1 MGVQMNPN
9 NPLKSVIFINL
20 PEEFKISKEAMHID
34 TTIPLPVQLPFDA
47 DPDAEFD
54 ISSLTEEMI
63 LAGILTVLAYDNAN
77 PNLNYYRSIITKAK
91 PNIKTELAEA
101 AILKA
106 RNEDFEIAEEIFDA
120 LRGLDPEDMAITL
133 NTALFFDQRADSY
146 RKSGLIEDADAY
158 DNDAEYYYKQ
168 AMDAEPAIPDAF
180 FNAGFFYLK
189 QKNFTRGKECFEIY
203 LAYVVDAKD
212 EELGEN
218 GLYKKQRASE
228 IIRDIDNRNL
238 DDELF
243 KSAYDY
249 IANNEEEKGLDKIRQ
264 FIEKNPK
271 IWNAWFLLGWGLR
284 KLCRFDDAR
293 QAFEETIKLGGD
305 NCDTLNELAICQM
318 ELGNLAGSK
327 KTLLDAFQL
336 EPENTKIMSNLGF
349 VALKEGDISS
359 ARGYFTAVLE
369 FDPEDKIAQTAL
381 AQLEG

>member
-20 PEEFKISKEAMHID
+20 PEEFKISKDALHID

-146 RKSGLIEDADAY
+146 RKSGLI
-158 DNDAEYYYKQ
+158 
-168 AMDAEPAIPDAF
+168 
-180 FNAGFFYLK
+180 
-189 QKNFTRGKECFEIY
+189 
-203 LAYVVDAKD
+203 
-212 EELGEN
+212 
-218 GLYKKQRASE
+218 
-228 IIRDIDNRNL
+228 
-238 DDELF
+238 
-243 KSAYDY
+243 
-249 IANNEEEKGLDKIRQ
+249 
-264 FIEKNPK
+264 
-271 IWNAWFLLGWGLR
+271 
-284 KLCRFDDAR
+284 
-293 QAFEETIKLGGD
+293 
-305 NCDTLNELAICQM
+305 
-318 ELGNLAGSK
+318 
-327 KTLLDAFQL
+327 
-336 EPENTKIMSNLGF
+336 
-349 VALKEGDISS
+349 
-359 ARGYFTAVLE
+359 
-369 FDPEDKIAQTAL
+369 
-381 AQLEG
+381 

>member
-1 MGVQMNPN
+1 MNPN
-9 NPLKSVIFINL
+9 NPLNSVVFITL
-20 PEEFKISKEAMHID
+20 PEDFEISKKAMHID
-34 TTIPLPVQLPFDA
+34 TTIPLPVQLPLGSN
-47 DPDAEFD
+47 PEEPFD
-54 ISSLTEEMI
+54 ISTLSEEMI
-63 LAGILTVLAYDNAN
+63 LAGILTVLAYDKSN
-77 PNLNYYRSIITKAK
+77 PNLNYYRNIITNAK
-91 PNIKTELAEA
+91 PNIKTELSEA

-120 LRGLDPEDMAITL
+120 LRGLDPEDMAIVL

-168 AMDAEPAIPDAF
+168 AMDSEPAIPDAF

-189 QKNFTRGKECFEIY
+189 QKNFIKGKECFEIY

-218 GLYKKQRASE
+218 GIYKKQRAAE
-228 IIRDIDNRNL
+228 IIRDIENRNL

-243 KSAYDY
+243 KSAYDL
-249 IANNEEEKGLDKIRQ
+249 ICNEEEEKGLDKIRQ
-264 FIEKNPK
+264 FLEKNPK

-284 KLCRFDDAR
+284 RLGRYEDAK
-293 QAFEETIKLGGD
+293 QAFDETVKLGGD
-305 NCDTLNELAICQM
+305 NCDTFNELAICQM
-318 ELGNLAGSK
+318 ELGDLKGSK
-327 KTLLDAFQL
+327 KTLLKAFQL

-349 VALKEGDISS
+349 VSLKEGDIES

-369 FDPEDKIAQTAL
+369 FDPEDKIALSAL
-381 AQLEG
+381 SQLEF

>member
-1 MGVQMNPN
+1 
-9 NPLKSVIFINL
+9 
-20 PEEFKISKEAMHID
+20 MHID
-34 TTIPLPVQLPFDA
+34 TTIPPPVQLPLGSN
-47 DPDAEFD
+47 PEEPFD
-54 ISSLTEEMI
+54 ISTLSEEMI
-63 LAGILTVLAYDNAN
+63 LAGILTVLAYDKSN
-77 PNLNYYRSIITKAK
+77 PNLNYYRNIITNAK
-91 PNIKTELAEA
+91 PNIKTELSEA

-120 LRGLDPEDMAITL
+120 LRGLDPEDMAIVL

-168 AMDAEPAIPDAF
+168 AMDSEPAIPDAF

-189 QKNFTRGKECFEIY
+189 QKNFIKGKECFEIY

-218 GLYKKQRASE
+218 GIYKKQRAAE
-228 IIRDIDNRNL
+228 IIRDIENRNL

-243 KSAYDY
+243 KSAYDL
-249 IANNEEEKGLDKIRQ
+249 ICNEEEEKGLDKIRQ
-264 FIEKNPK
+264 FLEKNPK

-284 KLCRFDDAR
+284 RLGRYEDAK
-293 QAFEETIKLGGD
+293 QAFDETVKLGGD
-305 NCDTLNELAICQM
+305 NCDTFNELAICQM
-318 ELGNLAGSK
+318 ELGDLKGSK
-327 KTLLDAFQL
+327 KTLLKAFQL

-349 VALKEGDISS
+349 VSLKEGDIES

-369 FDPEDKIAQTAL
+369 FDPEDKIALSAL
-381 AQLEG
+381 SQLEF

>member
-1 MGVQMNPN
+1 MNPN
-9 NPLKSVIFINL
+9 NPLNSVVFITL
-20 PEEFKISKEAMHID
+20 PEDFEISKKAMHID
-34 TTIPLPVQLPFDA
+34 TTIPLPVQLPLGSN
-47 DPDAEFD
+47 PEEPFD
-54 ISSLTEEMI
+54 ISTLSEEMI
-63 LAGILTVLAYDNAN
+63 LAGILTVLAYDKSN
-77 PNLNYYRSIITKAK
+77 PNLNYYRNIITNAK
-91 PNIKTELAEA
+91 PNIKTELSEA

-120 LRGLDPEDMAITL
+120 LRGLDPEDMAIVL

-168 AMDAEPAIPDAF
+168 AMDSEPAIPDAF

-189 QKNFTRGKECFEIY
+189 QKNFIKGKECFEIY

-218 GLYKKQRASE
+218 GIYKKQRAAE
-228 IIRDIDNRNL
+228 IIRDIENRNL

-243 KSAYDY
+243 KSAYDL
-249 IANNEEEKGLDKIRQ
+249 ICNEEEEKGLDKIRQ
-264 FIEKNPK
+264 FLEKNPK

-284 KLCRFDDAR
+284 RLGRYEDAK
-293 QAFEETIKLGGD
+293 QAFDETVKLGGD
-305 NCDTLNELAICQM
+305 NCDTFNELAICQM
-318 ELGNLAGSK
+318 ELGDLKGSK
-327 KTLLDAFQL
+327 KTLLKAFQL

-349 VALKEGDISS
+349 ISLKEGDIES

-369 FDPEDKIAQTAL
+369 FDPEDKIALSAL
-381 AQLEG
+381 SQLEF

>member
-1 MGVQMNPN
+1 MNPN
-9 NPLKSVIFINL
+9 NPLNSVVFITL
-20 PEEFKISKEAMHID
+20 PEDFEISKKAMHID
-34 TTIPLPVQLPFDA
+34 TTIPLPVQLPLGSN
-47 DPDAEFD
+47 PEEPFD
-54 ISSLTEEMI
+54 ISTLSEEMI
-63 LAGILTVLAYDNAN
+63 LAGILTVLAYDKSN
-77 PNLNYYRSIITKAK
+77 PNLNYYRNIITNAK
-91 PNIKTELAEA
+91 PNIKTELSEA

-120 LRGLDPEDMAITL
+120 LRGLDPEDMAIVL

-168 AMDAEPAIPDAF
+168 AMDSEPAIPDAF

-189 QKNFTRGKECFEIY
+189 QKNFIKGKECFEIY

-218 GLYKKQRASE
+218 GIYKKQRAAE
-228 IIRDIDNRNL
+228 IIRDIENRNL

-243 KSAYDY
+243 KSAYDL
-249 IANNEEEKGLDKIRQ
+249 ICNEEEEKGLDKIRQ
-264 FIEKNPK
+264 FLEKNPK

-284 KLCRFDDAR
+284 RLGRYEDAK
-293 QAFEETIKLGGD
+293 QAFDETVRLGGD
-305 NCDTLNELAICQM
+305 NCDTFNELAICQM
-318 ELGNLAGSK
+318 ELGDLKGSK
-327 KTLLDAFQL
+327 KTLLKAFQL

-349 VALKEGDISS
+349 VSLKEGDIES

-369 FDPEDKIAQTAL
+369 FDPEDKIALSAL
-381 AQLEG
+381 SQLEF

>member
-1 MGVQMNPN
+1 MNPN
-9 NPLKSVIFINL
+9 NPLNSVVFITL
-20 PEEFKISKEAMHID
+20 PEDFEISKKAMHID
-34 TTIPLPVQLPFDA
+34 TTIPLPVQLPLGSN
-47 DPDAEFD
+47 PEEPFD
-54 ISSLTEEMI
+54 ISTLSEEMI
-63 LAGILTVLAYDNAN
+63 LAGILTVLAYDKSN
-77 PNLNYYRSIITKAK
+77 PNLNYYRNIITNAK
-91 PNIKTELAEA
+91 PNIKTELSEA

-120 LRGLDPEDMAITL
+120 LRGLDPEDMAIVL

-168 AMDAEPAIPDAF
+168 AMDSEPAIPDAF

-189 QKNFTRGKECFEIY
+189 QKNFIKGKECFEIY

-218 GLYKKQRASE
+218 GIYKKQRAAE
-228 IIRDIDNRNL
+228 IIRDIENRNL

-243 KSAYDY
+243 KSAYDL
-249 IANNEEEKGLDKIRQ
+249 ICNEEEEKGLDKIRQ
-264 FIEKNPK
+264 FLEKNPK

-284 KLCRFDDAR
+284 RLGRYEDAK
-293 QAFEETIKLGGD
+293 QAFDETVKLGGD
-305 NCDTLNELAICQM
+305 NCDTFNELAICQM
-318 ELGNLAGSK
+318 ELGDLKGSK
-327 KTLLDAFQL
+327 KTLLKAFQL

-349 VALKEGDISS
+349 VSLKEGDIES

-369 FDPEDKIAQTAL
+369 FDPEDKIALSTL
-381 AQLEG
+381 SQLEF